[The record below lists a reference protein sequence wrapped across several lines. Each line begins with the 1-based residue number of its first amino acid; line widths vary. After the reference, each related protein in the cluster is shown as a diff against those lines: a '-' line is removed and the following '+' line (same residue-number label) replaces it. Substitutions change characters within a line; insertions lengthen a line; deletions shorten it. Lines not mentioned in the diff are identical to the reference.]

1 MGHHGGTATYQ
12 SLLLEITIQV
22 SKLAVDCTFTIPDI
36 HQHAISRHGIDF
48 ALTFHFIPF
57 TLTGHQA
64 DEVKPHA
71 HIVAIIGSVEVHS
84 LVQHDLS
91 LDGWFPDS
99 KAWPSITIFQQ

>member
-1 MGHHGGTATYQ
+1 MPNADIHDAKIQRQEYK
-12 SLLLEITIQV
+12 STI
-22 SKLAVDCTFTIPDI
+22 SEKPDT
-36 HQHAISRHGIDF
+36 HQHAINRHGIEF

-71 HIVAIIGSVEVHS
+71 HIVAINGAVEVHS

-99 KAWPSITIFQQ
+99 KAWPSIAIFQQ

>member
-1 MGHHGGTATYQ
+1 MRTAILPRSSAKNTK
-12 SLLLEITIQV
+12 STIPE
-22 SKLAVDCTFTIPDI
+22 KPDI

-99 KAWPSITIFQQ
+99 KAWPSIAIFQQ